1 VNGIHYTPELTLPW
15 ESTSEEDR
23 LYRQVLGVALAVLL
37 VLSITLPLLPLQ
49 EIIAKVQDEP
59 PPLTRVKLE
68 KKVLEK
74 EVLPTPKPR
83 PRPVP
88 VKPRPKK
95 EIVEAVPNPT
105 PNPNPTAEEQL
116 ARARDKAATA
126 GVLAFQ
132 DDLQALRDTVDVDS
146 LSSTQ
151 TSRGAEN
158 AAQVQ
163 RNLVTQNSP
172 TSSGGIQTARLST
185 DTGGAALSGRE
196 TTAVTSKI
204 GGGEGVARTG
214 NQSGN
219 GTPIT
224 GGRSDDAIRRIMDE
238 NKGAIFALYN
248 RALRQDPL
256 LEGKVVFEMVID
268 PGGQV
273 IELNLLSSDLVDDVL
288 TRKILS
294 RIRLIRFGEDDGL
307 PTRVN
312 YSFDF
317 LPYT

>member
-1 VNGIHYTPELTLPW
+1 VTSIRYTPEQTLPW
-15 ESTSEEDR
+15 ESASEEDR

-68 KKVLEK
+68 KRVLEK
-74 EVLPTPKPR
+74 EVVPTPK

-95 EIVEAVPNPT
+95 EIVEAVPKPK
-105 PNPNPTAEEQL
+105 PKPKPTAEEQL

-158 AAQVQ
+158 AAQVR

-172 TSSGGIQTARLST
+172 TSSGGIQTAKLST
-185 DTGGAALSGRE
+185 DTGGAALSGRQ
-196 TTAVTSKI
+196 TTAVTSNI
-204 GGGEGVARTG
+204 GGGEGAARTG

-219 GTPIT
+219 GTPSA

-248 RALRQDPL
+248 RALRKDPL

-268 PGGQV
+268 PSGQ
-273 IELNLLSSDLVDDVL
+273 ITELNLLSSDLVDDVL

-294 RIRLIRFGEDDGL
+294 RIRLIRFGEDDVL